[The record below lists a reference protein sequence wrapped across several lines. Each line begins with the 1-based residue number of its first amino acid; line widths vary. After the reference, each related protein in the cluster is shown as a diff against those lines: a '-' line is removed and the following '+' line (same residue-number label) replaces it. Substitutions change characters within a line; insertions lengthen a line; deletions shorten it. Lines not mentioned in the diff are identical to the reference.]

1 MIISAD
7 GAAATAA
14 VQHWHILRVVAQR
27 VVRTIYAAVTVSIE
41 RLKRTINMFISS
53 NFIPSM
59 LG

>member
-14 VQHWHILRVVAQR
+14 VQYILRVVAQR
-27 VVRTIYAAVTVSIE
+27 VVRTTYAAVTVSIE
-41 RLKRTINMFISS
+41 SLKRTINLFISS